1 MSLKRQ
7 LVKTIKIISKKFS
20 KYSLFAWKK
29 QINWLL
35 RTLFLSRRR
44 RDSVNAG
51 FVLPTVAMV
60 ALVVVLLTTAILFRS
75 FERAKNA
82 TNVRV
87 NEAVLNA
94 SMPAVDRATAKLEQ
108 LLNDPSLPRSTPTD
122 VALYDVIKSN
132 TRYDFGDETRLKL
145 AADFNGTTGI
155 QASSTLE
162 NNETLTTAWK
172 FPVDTDNNGKFDSF
186 TLYAI
191 YFRSPPRNTSNA
203 FTRAR
208 KSLDARTPPMDKS
221 QVGGAC
227 AEAIGTSASLVGDA
241 SWYKSGGNL
250 AKSFFVYTANVPI
263 DAVGGT
269 TGLDATKYEKG
280 NRGFSSLEYQQ
291 DRERIPVN
299 NKAVWFEND
308 LEISPGS
315 DLLLNGSIH
324 TNGNLLAGGQFS
336 GVDIV
341 FRQVSSKNS
350 CYYEPENAKITI
362 GGNLGTG
369 NISQTAN
376 KEKISVHLFRGYKTN
391 PWTGDQSSPTVRI
404 KIAGDTDH
412 KSTTE
417 NGGQRLGHNDAAYNK
432 RINLMKETALSLC
445 TSCATQTTLTGL
457 KTAVQGVARYP
468 QEVKSNVVT
477 RIDQS
482 TGLDVASAYGILGDE
497 LELYLRNRTRR
508 VPFAEVSSAIPTDT
522 QALGSYT
529 ASNVFSGIGEIEVPA
544 AWREITTTNTGLT
557 LSLNKLP
564 ATEPEQQKDEGKE
577 NYSGDR
583 VLIGNNLPAYWKNTD
598 GQYVTGQARQPVDG
612 GTTKWD
618 NPNTIARTRAS
629 QIQPQ
634 LNLGVT
640 DRNDFWEQK
649 AVEDNSANPLSNVG
663 GLRVITGA
671 GIYVDDDGV
680 VASGTGSFPRS
691 TRSFLPNPTLDA
703 NFVGSGG
710 GRMPT
715 PAGFK
720 DAGTAQTNIVVWPD
734 TMPMTGG
741 TGETR
746 KADLLMRA
754 TAVYH
759 FKSSAGTAQTPIACV
774 SSYFDPTNN
783 ITAQNLSTLTASW
796 KYPLPA
802 DQSTTA
808 GKSNNGIVYA
818 FPSRTISSANL
829 TILKRQARLVF
840 PNGRI
845 VNEPLRKA
853 MEKYT
858 SNSNTF
864 TNFTMEEY
872 SAVDTALCALSILNG
887 ATPATSP
894 TLPHGAIRE
903 AAFLDAR
910 EVKALQ
916 NRTAYQTGTQGEYNL
931 DLEQRQ
937 PLEIRVTEINL
948 GRLASTTITGDYLL
962 PKSGI
967 IYATRDDSLPDLSYK
982 TIESS
987 ASTDKA
993 LLFSQT
999 DFKLD
1004 PTRRPNGIRL
1014 INGSNLARGGTN
1026 STTYDPS
1033 EKGLILVSNTPV
1045 YVKGNFNLH
1054 QKPDGTVVEEF
1065 SDYSETDS
1073 SQFYNRATFNS
1084 HFACRPGRGACP
1096 SNVGDG
1102 DVWRPSTILA
1112 DSITLLSG
1120 DFQDGFRNHGDYD
1133 LRDNASS
1140 IPDAQLV
1147 NNFVTSANWA
1157 SSTGYPSSSF
1167 KTSYLTNGVTPI
1179 QRRTDFNEYL
1189 MEVCVKVPATTCGDG
1204 DWYIKPGTTGALKVS
1219 DITADGTV
1227 ALDITNTH
1235 QAGTTAQPALAQY
1248 QGYARRVAFLRN
1260 SSNQLLDDTG
1270 AVIADAT
1277 SASTKLPVPIGID
1290 SNGKV
1295 QKYPYST
1302 FSSTNKPRSVT
1313 NKSALWFRTTNRSA
1327 IPFNPTSNEY
1337 YAVDQPLFLKSR
1349 PFGTQ
1354 QPQLVPVVQLYSPL
1368 GTPSN
1373 NLNQGLKTPGLQQEW
1388 VQKVTSDYTF
1398 NSSFVSGNSP
1408 SRPEE
1413 ESAGLQNFVRFLE
1426 YWGDSGDAASPQ
1438 RAAKIRGSFI
1448 QFKRSSYATA
1458 PFASITTADAI
1469 ASSSATNNRSFFD
1482 FPYMKYWTNKGTPE
1496 GTTAYYTP
1504 PSRDWGFDVA
1514 LLSQLPDL
1522 FAQRFTVPQAGPPA
1536 EYFREVGRDDEWV
1549 KILLCASQASSYAV
1563 PASYRPSCP
1572 SVPYP

>member
-7 LVKTIKIISKKFS
+7 LVKIIKIISKKIS
-20 KYSLFAWKK
+20 KYSLFAIKR
-29 QINWLL
+29 QVNWLL
-35 RTLFLSRRR
+35 RTLFLSKRR

-75 FERAKNA
+75 FERSKNA

-94 SMPAVDRATAKLEQ
+94 SMPAVDRATSKLEQ

-132 TRYDFGDETRLKL
+132 SRYDFGDETRLKL
-145 AADFNGTTGI
+145 ATELNGTTGI
-155 QASSTLE
+155 QTSSTLE

-172 FPVDTDNNGKFDSF
+172 FPIDTDNNGKFDSF
-186 TLYAI
+186 TIYSI
-191 YFRSPPRNTSNA
+191 YFRSPPRNTSNL
-203 FTRAR
+203 FNRAR
-208 KSLDARTPPMDKS
+208 KALDARTPPMDKS

-227 AEAIGTSASLVGDA
+227 ADAIGTSASLVGDA

-250 AKSFFVYTANVPI
+250 AKSFFVYTVNVPI
-263 DAVGGT
+263 DSLGS
-269 TGLDATKYEKG
+269 LDATKYEKG
-280 NRGFSSLEYQQ
+280 NRGFSALEYQQ

-315 DLLLNGSIH
+315 DLLLNGSVH

-336 GVDIV
+336 GVDIA

-350 CYYEPENAKITI
+350 CYYEPDNAKITI

-369 NISQTAN
+369 NVSQTTN
-376 KEKISVHLFRGYKTN
+376 KEPISVHLFRGYKTN
-391 PWTGDQSSPTVRI
+391 PWTGDQSSPAVKI
-404 KIAGDTDH
+404 KIAGSTNH

-417 NGGQRLGHNDAAYNK
+417 NGGQRLGHNDAAYNQ
-432 RINLMKETALSLC
+432 RITLMKETALGLC
-445 TSCATQTTLTGL
+445 TTCAAQTTVAAL

-468 QEVKSNVVT
+468 QEVKTNVVT

-482 TGLDVASAYGILGDE
+482 TGLDVASAKGILGDE
-497 LELYLRNRTRR
+497 IELYLRNRTRR
-508 VPFAEVSSAIPTDT
+508 VPFAEVSSAIPSST
-522 QALGSYT
+522 QALGTYT
-529 ASNVFSGIGEIEVPA
+529 ASNVFPGTTEIEVPA
-544 AWREITTTNTGLT
+544 AWREITTANTGLT
-557 LSLNKLP
+557 LSLDKLP

-583 VLIGNNLPAYWKNTD
+583 VFIGNNLPAYWKNSS

-629 QIQPQ
+629 QVQPQ

-680 VASGTGSFPRS
+680 VASGTGSFTRS
-691 TRSFLPNPTLDA
+691 TNSFLSNPTLDA

-710 GRMPT
+710 GKMPT

-720 DAGTAQTNIVVWPD
+720 DAGVAQTNILVWPD
-734 TMPMTGG
+734 TMPMTGAP
-741 TGETR
+741 GETR
-746 KADLLMRA
+746 KGDLLMRA

-759 FKSSAGTAQTPIACV
+759 FKDNAGTAQTPIACV

-783 ITAQNLSTLTASW
+783 ITAQNLSTLTATW
-796 KYPLPA
+796 KYPSPA
-802 DQSTTA
+802 DQTTTA

-818 FPSRTISSANL
+818 FPGRTISSANL

-845 VNEPLRKA
+845 ANEPLRKA

-858 SNSNTF
+858 SNSNAF
-864 TNFTMEEY
+864 TNFTMEDY
-872 SAVDTALCALSILNG
+872 SAVDTALCALSIRSG
-887 ATPATSP
+887 ATPATGAN
-894 TLPHGAIRE
+894 LKVPHGAIRE

-916 NRTAYQTGTQGEYNL
+916 NRTDYQTGTQGEYNL

-937 PLEIRVTEINL
+937 PLEVRVTEINL
-948 GRLASTTITGDYLL
+948 GRLANTTIATTEYLL

-982 TIESS
+982 TIDST
-987 ASTDKA
+987 ASVDKA

-1014 INGSNLARGGTN
+1014 FNGSNLARNGTN

-1054 QKPDGTVVEEF
+1054 QKPDLTAVEEF
-1065 SDYSETDS
+1065 SDYSETNS
-1073 SQFYNRATFNS
+1073 SQFYNRATFNT

-1096 SNVGDG
+1096 NSAGDG

-1112 DSITLLSG
+1112 DSLTLLSG
-1120 DFQDGFRNHGDYD
+1120 DFLDGFRNHGDYD
-1133 LRDNASS
+1133 IRDNASS
-1140 IPDAQLV
+1140 VPDTQLV

-1167 KTSYLTNGVTPI
+1167 KTSYLANGVTPV

-1219 DITADGTV
+1219 DIAFNT

-1235 QAGTTAQPALAQY
+1235 QAGTTAQPAASQY
-1248 QGYARRVAFLRN
+1248 QSYARRVAFVRN
-1260 SSNQLLDDTG
+1260 SSNQLLDDAG
-1270 AVIADAT
+1270 AVITDAT
-1277 SASTKLPVPIGID
+1277 AASTKLPVPIGID
-1290 SNGKV
+1290 SSGKV

-1302 FSSTNKPRSVT
+1302 FNTSKPRSVT
-1313 NKSALWFRTTNRSA
+1313 NKSALWFKTTR
-1327 IPFNPTSNEY
+1327 IVTPFVPTGNDS
-1337 YAVDQPLFLKSR
+1337 YAVNQPLFLRSR

-1354 QPQLVPVVQLYSPL
+1354 QPPLVPVLQLYSPL
-1368 GTPSN
+1368 GVPSN
-1373 NLNQGLKTPGLQQEW
+1373 NLDQGFKTPGLQEEW
-1388 VQKVTSDYTF
+1388 VQKVNSNNTF

-1426 YWGDSGDAASPQ
+1426 YWGEGSNQ
-1438 RAAKIRGSFI
+1438 FAAKIRGSFI

-1458 PFASITTADAI
+1458 PFASITAADAA
-1469 ASSSATNNRSFFD
+1469 ASGSATNNRSFFD
-1482 FPYMKYWTNKGTPE
+1482 FPYMVYWTNKGTPE

-1504 PSRDWGFDVA
+1504 PTRDWGFDVA

-1536 EYFREVGRDDEWV
+1536 EYFREVGRDDDWV
-1549 KILLCASQASSYAV
+1549 KTLLCAAQGSSYAV

-1572 SVPYP
+1572 STPYP